1 MEDTIEFFIV
11 AAPFIGGIGLIWY
24 AVRKKIKNLRTELSA
39 QSTNSTA
46 QQFAAEKSEMEERI
60 RVLERIVTDRGYDV
74 ATQIEAL
81 RDAPDAQR
89 LLDQRKAT
97 DSGTPLNFEMK
108 EQA

>member
-1 MEDTIEFFIV
+1 MEDLLEFILVVTPF
-11 AAPFIGGIGLIWY
+11 AAGIGLIWY
-24 AVRKKIKNLRTELSA
+24 AVRRKIKNLRAELA
-39 QSTNSTA
+39 AHSTNTTA
-46 QQFAAEKSEMEERI
+46 ERYASEKSEMEERI

-97 DSGTPLNFEMK
+97 DNGVPLKFELK